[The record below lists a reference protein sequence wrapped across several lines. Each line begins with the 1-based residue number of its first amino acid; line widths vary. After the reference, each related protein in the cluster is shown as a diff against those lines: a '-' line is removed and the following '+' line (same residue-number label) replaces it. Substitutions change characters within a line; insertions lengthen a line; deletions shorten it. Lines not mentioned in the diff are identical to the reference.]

1 MSEAVQQEI
10 YEHSG
15 FTLTPASFA
24 QVALFLLKDKRIKRE
39 EVIRLVV
46 EHHLSNGGIEG
57 SADIVSIA
65 KKAKRKLLESG
76 DLVASARYG
85 LWDFCVSGIDAVYH
99 APLEKVKNNF
109 VYAYYFPSYKELAA
123 LKGEA
128 SWPVKIGLS
137 TTSVDQRI
145 AMQVGTAMPERP
157 VMLFEVECDDC
168 AKLEKAIHAVLD
180 FKGFKMPDSMGNEW
194 FSINPDDLMSL
205 MSVLG
210 YDDL

>member
-1 MSEAVQQEI
+1 MSVALQQDN

-15 FTLTPASFA
+15 FTLTPSSFA
-24 QVALFLLKDKRIKRE
+24 QVALQLLKDKRIKRD
-39 EVIRLVV
+39 EVIRLVM
-46 EHHLSNGGIEG
+46 EYHLANGGIEG

-65 KKAKRKLLESG
+65 KKAKRNLIESG
-76 DLVASARYG
+76 NLIDSTRYG
-85 LWDFCVSGIDAVYH
+85 LWDFCVTGIDAVYH
-99 APLEKVKNNF
+99 APPEKVKNNF
-109 VYAYYFPSYKELAA
+109 VYAYYFPAYKELAE
-123 LKGEA
+123 LKGES

-137 TTSVDQRI
+137 TTSIDQRV

-180 FKGFKMPDSMGNEW
+180 VKGFKMPESLGNEW
-194 FSINPDDLMSL
+194 FRINPTELMAI